1 MKNEFAR
8 MQKLAGLIVE
18 NTQSGDVWKAT
29 SPAMKI
35 KLLKR
40 LGVEDEATAKKYAE
54 TYKDKSWAEVK
65 KAVSDLTINE
75 IELEDVKKYG
85 AYTSKGSIESTGLE
99 DFISK
104 MKKAGYSVTKTYTAD
119 DVKSSNPIFDFS
131 WKIGLPVFNGLI
143 GPMRDISSIRYE
155 DQKTNDML
163 SLEEAK
169 SSKMTKSELKA
180 KIKEMIMAEANLD
193 EAKKK
198 KEDEEVNV
206 DDDNITI
213 DPTPEETPAVA
224 TDKVDANVKTVQDAL
239 TQAQAA
245 AEKLGDKKLL
255 SQIGNTITF
264 FTRAHIVEPGK
275 GGAENLAEVLYK
287 DTIER
292 MEGLVNMTDLAV
304 LETKLR
310 SVVSD
315 WMQEG
320 YEKEEIL
327 DYIKY
332 LINKI

>member
-1 MKNEFAR
+1 
-8 MQKLAGLIVE
+8 MQKLAGIITE
-18 NTQSGDVWKAT
+18 NKQSGDVWKAT
-29 SPAMKI
+29 SPMMKI

-40 LGVEDEATAKKYAE
+40 LGIEDEDTAKKYAE
-54 TYKDKSWAEVK
+54 EYKDKSWAEVK

-85 AYTSKGSIESTGLE
+85 TYTKRGSIESTNLE
-99 DFISK
+99 EFISK
-104 MKKAGYSVTKTYTAD
+104 MKKAGYELTKIYTAD
-119 DVKSSNPIFDFS
+119 DVKSSNPIYDFS
-131 WKIGLPVFNGLI
+131 WKIGLPVFKGLI

-155 DQKTNDML
+155 DQGTYDTL
-163 SLEEAK
+163 SLEETK
-169 SSKMTKSELKA
+169 SPKMKKSELRA
-180 KIKEMIMAEANLD
+180 KIKEMIMAETNLD

-198 KEDEEVNV
+198 KGEDEEVNV
-206 DDDNITI
+206 EDEDITI
-213 DPTPEETPAVA
+213 NPTPEETPAVS
-224 TDKVDANVKTVQDAL
+224 TDKVDSNVKAVQDAL

-275 GGAENLAEVLYK
+275 DETENLAEALFK

-292 MEGLVNMTDLAV
+292 MEGLVSMQDLAI

-310 SVVSD
+310 LVVSD

-320 YEKEEIL
+320 FEKEEIIE
-327 DYIKY
+327 YIKY